1 MIHSKYKLDKK
12 HIQINI
18 IMCLLTV
25 QLLNIKKK
33 DTLKQRR
40 LDCWAGWTHCAIH
53 ELNKTI

>member
-1 MIHSKYKLDKK
+1 
-12 HIQINI
+12 
-18 IMCLLTV
+18 MCLLTV